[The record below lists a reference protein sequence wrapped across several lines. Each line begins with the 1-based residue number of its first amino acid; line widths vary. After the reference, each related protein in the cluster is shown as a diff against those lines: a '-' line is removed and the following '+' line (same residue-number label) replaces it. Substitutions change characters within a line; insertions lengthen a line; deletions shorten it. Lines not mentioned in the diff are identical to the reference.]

1 MTTEVTDKNFQELVM
16 ESKELV
22 LIDFWAPWCGPCK
35 AIAPILDQIENEM
48 GAEVKIMKINI
59 DENPES
65 PTKHAV
71 RGIPTMMLFKDG
83 KHLDTKVGM
92 IEKSLLSDWI
102 NSNK

>member
-16 ESKELV
+16 ESEDLV

-35 AIAPILDQIENEM
+35 AIAPILDQLEEEM
-48 GAEVKIMKINI
+48 GSEVKIMKINI

-71 RGIPTMMLFKDG
+71 RGIPTMMLFKGG

-92 IEKSLLSDWI
+92 LEKSALSDWI